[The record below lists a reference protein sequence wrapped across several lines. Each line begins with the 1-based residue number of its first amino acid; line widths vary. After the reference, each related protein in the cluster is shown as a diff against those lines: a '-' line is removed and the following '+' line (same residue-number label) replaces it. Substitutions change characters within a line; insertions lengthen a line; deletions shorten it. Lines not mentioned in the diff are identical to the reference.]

1 MEKGHWNRK
10 RVYSIRKF
18 AVGACSVM
26 IGTCAVLFGGS
37 VIGESPVFADE
48 TPIAHTVEQAKE
60 ESPAV
65 GEKEDQTVAEHK
77 DVASVDQSQAAPI
90 EASKPE
96 KMNL

>member
-37 VIGESPVFADE
+37 VVGESPVLRMKLLLL
-48 TPIAHTVEQAKE
+48 TLWNKQKRKVRQWRKNRIKQ
-60 ESPAV
+60 
-65 GEKEDQTVAEHK
+65 
-77 DVASVDQSQAAPI
+77 
-90 EASKPE
+90 
-96 KMNL
+96 

>member
-37 VIGESPVFADE
+37 VVGESTVFADE
-48 TPIAHTVEQAKE
+48 TPIARTVEPVSYTHLTLPTNRE
-60 ESPAV
+60 V
-65 GEKEDQTVAEHK
+65 
-77 DVASVDQSQAAPI
+77 
-90 EASKPE
+90 
-96 KMNL
+96 